1 MDEANLWG
9 LLVNA
14 GIVTI
19 TKEIEEDYYRL
30 RVPNLEVWKV
40 FKELTACHLKIDERH
55 MEKMLNALKKK
66 GYGTVCRRVSES
78 SFGIA
83 ILS

>member
-1 MDEANLWG
+1 MTVDFSMAYYEKMDEANLWG

-30 RVPNLEVWKV
+30 RFLIWKCG
-40 FKELTACHLKIDERH
+40 KYSK
-55 MEKMLNALKKK
+55 N
-66 GYGTVCRRVSES
+66 
-78 SFGIA
+78 
-83 ILS
+83 